1 MARRK
6 QTVAD
11 DIMDLV
17 ALLPWWAGIALAV
30 LSYALFHALAVRP
43 VPVMT
48 NPNQVAGAMPGM
60 MLRGVASGLQFLV
73 PMLCLFGALV
83 SFLRRRQRQKLVL
96 KTTSSRSAGVL
107 NDMSWREFELLTAEA
122 FRLQG
127 FQVEE
132 SGGSRPDGGVD
143 LKARKGN
150 EIFLVQCKQW
160 RASQVGVAVVRELYG
175 VMAAEGAAGG
185 YVVTSGQFTPDARA
199 FAEGRN
205 IRLIDGTKLFGLLQ
219 QAQQSL
225 KAGAGAGAGAVPAS
239 ASPPGS
245 PAPAD
250 AMPACPQCSAPMVRR
265 TARKGANA
273 GSQFWGCSKF
283 PACRGTR

>member
-1 MARRK
+1 MARK
-6 QTVAD
+6 KKTVAD
-11 DIMDLV
+11 DVMDLV

-43 VPVMT
+43 LPVMT
-48 NPNQVAGAMPGM
+48 NPNQVAGAMPGI

-73 PMLCLFGALV
+73 PMLCLVGALL
-83 SFLRRRQRQKLVL
+83 SFLRRRQRQKLVV
-96 KTTSSRSAGVL
+96 TATASRSADVL
-107 NDMSWREFELLTAEA
+107 SELSWHEFELLTGEA

-143 LKARKGN
+143 LRARKGT

-160 RASQVGVAVVRELYG
+160 RALQVGVAVVRELYG

-225 KAGAGAGAGAVPAS
+225 KARAGAVPAS
-239 ASPPGS
+239 ASPTRS
-245 PAPAD
+245 PASAD
-250 AMPACPQCSAPMVRR
+250 ASPACPQCSAPMVRR
-265 TARKGANA
+265 MAKKGANA